1 MIKFN
6 PQKISGNWFEG
17 YALDFHTLSSTF
29 LGYDEFGHP
38 VFDTLRSEIGELLL
52 KLKYRSDRSVL
63 HDIIEATIYFIKHE
77 WGIAD
82 ILDAII
88 PIPPS
93 NVRRVVQPVIEI
105 ADGLSTKLDIALYRD
120 ILRKVRETPEL
131 KDIYDY
137 HERLKLLQN
146 NLSVANNIIG
156 GKNIL
161 VFDDLFRSG
170 ATLNAATKV
179 MYEEGKVARIYVLTL
194 TKTRSLR

>member
-6 PQKISGNWFEG
+6 PQNISGNWFEG
-17 YALDFHTLSSTF
+17 YALDFHTLTSTF

-120 ILRKVRETPEL
+120 IL
-131 KDIYDY
+131 
-137 HERLKLLQN
+137 
-146 NLSVANNIIG
+146 
-156 GKNIL
+156 
-161 VFDDLFRSG
+161 
-170 ATLNAATKV
+170 
-179 MYEEGKVARIYVLTL
+179 
-194 TKTRSLR
+194 

>member
-29 LGYDEFGHP
+29 LGYDEFGHA

-52 KLKYRSDRSVL
+52 KLKYRADRSVL
-63 HDIIEATIYFIKHE
+63 HAIIEATIYFIKQE

-93 NVRRVVQPVIEI
+93 NIRRVVQPVMEI
-105 ADGLSTKLDIALYRD
+105 ADELSTNLDIALYRD
-120 ILRKVRETPEL
+120 VLIKVIETPEL
-131 KDIYDY
+131 KDIYGY

-146 NLSVANNIIG
+146 TFSVANNIIE

-161 VFDDLFRSG
+161 VFDDLFRSR

-179 MYEEGKVARIYVLTL
+179 LNEEGKVARIYVLTL

>member
-63 HDIIEATIYFIKHE
+63 HDIIEATIYFIKQE

-93 NVRRVVQPVIEI
+93 NVRRIVQPVIEI
-105 ADGLSTKLDIALYRD
+105 ADGLSTKLNIALYRD

-179 MYEEGKVARIYVLTL
+179 LYEEGKVARIYVLIL